1 MAVNTRQMSAYK
13 MSVQSCG
20 TAAATNQSQR
30 GYDSLCIFASNSVQ
44 QPFAQHL
51 PLLLCQWLYLFLA
64 SDLRSSWRTDVV
76 GAYDIMIGQHRG
88 FTCSRSQIFR
98 ADADRQGFGCPS
110 RIPLLYHC
118 YCRWLIRMSL
128 HRSHTISDTLQTP
141 DSLSRISI
149 IDDGGARAFLI
160 SPIDGNFF
168 GAIV

>member
-76 GAYDIMIGQHRG
+76 GAYDIIGLG
-88 FTCSRSQIFR
+88 LDLTCSRCQIFR
-98 ADADRQGFGCPS
+98 ADADRQALGDRVEF
-110 RIPLLYHC
+110 H
-118 YCRWLIRMSL
+118 YCTTVTVVGSFVLPC
-128 HRSHTISDTLQTP
+128 HYTGYTIKDTLQTP

-149 IDDGGARAFLI
+149 IDDGGARAFLL